1 MTTQWFEL
9 SRDPQV
15 AHLRLSR
22 PDALNTMSLASIR
35 ALRAA
40 VQELD
45 NAGHTRVLV
54 ISSTGKH
61 FTAGMQL
68 EEFSADGGL
77 LEVDSPRGRLYLQQF
92 VRELMD
98 CFDALDRARFPV
110 IAAVQGGCIGG
121 GVDLVAACDL
131 RYCTSD
137 AFFCIQEINIGIVAD
152 LGTLQRLPK
161 LIPAGIVREYAFS
174 GRRLPAARAR
184 ELGLVNEVYVDQ
196 QTMLAEVERLAGEIA
211 SKSPLAIAGSKLA
224 MNHARDHA
232 TAESLAYMAVLQ
244 SAIFAPAEI
253 GESIR
258 AMREQRP
265 PVFADLAADSG
276 RARKP

>member
-174 GRRLPAARAR
+174 GRRLPATRAR

>member
-1 MTTQWFEL
+1 MTTPWFEL
-9 SRDPQV
+9 WRDQRV
-15 AHLRLSR
+15 AHLKLSR

-35 ALRAA
+35 ALRTA

-45 NAGHTRVLV
+45 STGHTRVLV

-68 EEFSADGGL
+68 DEFSAESGL
-77 LEVDSPRGRLYLQQF
+77 LDVDSPRGRLHLLQF

-121 GVDLVAACDL
+121 GVDLVTACDL

-137 AFFCIQEINIGIVAD
+137 AFFCIQEVNIGIVAD

-161 LIPAGIVREYAFS
+161 LIPQGIVREYAYS

-184 ELGLVNEVYVDQ
+184 ELGLVNEVYADQ
-196 QTMLAEVERLAGEIA
+196 AAMLAEVERLAGEIA
-211 SKSPLAIAGSKLA
+211 SKSPLAMAGSKLA
-224 MNHARDHA
+224 LNHARDHS
-232 TAESLAYMAVLQ
+232 TAESLAHMAVLQ
-244 SAIFAPAEI
+244 SAIFNPAEI
-253 GESIR
+253 FESIR

-276 RARKP
+276 RAHKP